1 MFASDSATLLLQSS
15 LLARLPGLSHGFTTR
30 LGGVSEGPF
39 HSLNLKYPVSAS
51 DETGGDDKVYEN
63 RRRVCL
69 HLGLKAEDLV
79 ACQQVHGQQIGV
91 VSTAERGRG
100 AFSQQDALPET
111 DGLITDVAALPL
123 LVMVADCYPVLL
135 ADPVR
140 RAVGAV
146 HSGWRGTQQNIAV
159 AALEKMQAQYGS
171 RPEDVRVAIGPGI
184 GFAHFEVGPEVIA
197 AFADQ
202 IDLGDPQVVASSGTR
217 YRLNLPEILRR
228 QLLKAGIQPEHLD
241 VVAGCTVA
249 EAERFYSF
257 RREQGRTGRQAGIIA
272 WQTDN

>member
-1 MFASDSATLLLQSS
+1 MFTSDSATLLLQSS
-15 LLARLPGLSHGFTTR
+15 LLASLPGLSHGFTTR

-39 HSLNLKYPVSAS
+39 HSLNLKYPVTEG
-51 DETGGDDKVYEN
+51 DESGGDDRVYEN

-69 HLGLKAEDLV
+69 HLGLEAEDLV
-79 ACQQVHGQQIGV
+79 ACQQVHGKEIGV
-91 VSTAERGRG
+91 VSAADRGRG
-100 AFSQQDALPET
+100 AFSQHEALPET
-111 DGLITDVAALPL
+111 DGLITHVAALPL

-135 ADPVR
+135 ADPIQ

-146 HSGWRGTQQNIAV
+146 HSGWRGTQQHIAV
-159 AALEKMQAQYGS
+159 AALEKMCTQYGS
-171 RPEDVRVAIGPGI
+171 RPENVRVAIGPGI
-184 GFAHFEVGPEVIA
+184 GFAHFEVGPEVVE

-202 IDLGDPQVVASSGTR
+202 IDLGDPQVVAVSGTR

-228 QLLKAGIQPEHLD
+228 QLLKAGIQAEHLD

-257 RREQGRTGRQAGIIA
+257 RREQGRTGRQAGIIG
-272 WQTDN
+272 WQANA